1 VFLRDNLVAV
11 SISIPPAGGMAVRSE
26 EMDLYELL
34 ESMAQLKREERAE
47 AVAELVQ
54 LATQMVR
61 DFERE
66 GFSRREAIE
75 LTTSLLTALLCGRP
89 EA

>member
-1 VFLRDNLVAV
+1 MGAV
-11 SISIPPAGGMAVRSE
+11 SIGLSPAGGLAVRSD

-34 ESMAQLKREERAE
+34 EAMAQLKREERAE
-47 AVAELVQ
+47 AVAELDQ

-61 DFERE
+61 DFECE

-75 LTTSLLTALLCGRP
+75 LTVALLTALLCGRP
-89 EA
+89 ES

>member
-1 VFLRDNLVAV
+1 
-11 SISIPPAGGMAVRSE
+11 
-26 EMDLYELL
+26 MDLYELL

-75 LTTSLLTALLCGRP
+75 LTVALLTALLCGRP

>member
-1 VFLRDNLVAV
+1 
-11 SISIPPAGGMAVRSE
+11 
-26 EMDLYELL
+26 MDLYEWL
-34 ESMAQLKREERAE
+34 ESMAQLRREELAE
-47 AVAELVQ
+47 AAAELVQ

-75 LTTSLLTALLCGRP
+75 LTVALLTALLCGRP
-89 EA
+89 ET

>member
-1 VFLRDNLVAV
+1 
-11 SISIPPAGGMAVRSE
+11 
-26 EMDLYELL
+26 MDLYELL
-34 ESMAQLKREERAE
+34 EAMAQLKREERAE

-54 LATQMVR
+54 LATRMVR

-75 LTTSLLTALLCGRP
+75 LTVALLTALLCGPPGR
-89 EA
+89 

>member
-1 VFLRDNLVAV
+1 V
-11 SISIPPAGGMAVRSE
+11 SISVPLAGGLAVKSD
-26 EMDLYELL
+26 EMDLYELF
-34 ESMAQLKREERAE
+34 ESMTQLKREERAE

-66 GFSRREAIE
+66 GFSRRETIE
-75 LTTSLLTALLCGRP
+75 LTTALLTALLCGHP

>member
-1 VFLRDNLVAV
+1 
-11 SISIPPAGGMAVRSE
+11 
-26 EMDLYELL
+26 MDLFELL

-54 LATQMVR
+54 LATRMVR

-75 LTTSLLTALLCGRP
+75 LTTALLTAMLCGRP

>member
-1 VFLRDNLVAV
+1 
-11 SISIPPAGGMAVRSE
+11 
-26 EMDLYELL
+26 MDLYELL

-54 LATQMVR
+54 LATRMVR

-75 LTTSLLTALLCGRP
+75 LTTALLTALLCGRP